1 MSVRKRLSGRRR
13 DDPHVRPSVEK
24 FTEDVDEETKEFDKE
39 DEQIPISGPSNHHLP
54 PPPIR
59 APELFRHLSLPDEDR
74 HDLYDRPK
82 LAVKF
87 NSVPNARDDIE
98 INAHSPSSSG
108 DRKKPDEHAKD
119 DGKLKLAGEDN
130 PDDEEEDGDDDDEP
144 QDKADFDEHAFDHPS
159 TYKAQPCVWIP
170 RDTLGLSGVL
180 VKELMLVGIT
190 ASDEGAVMDDKGIV
204 EVLRSP
210 PDEEW
215 LEGID
220 R

>member
-13 DDPHVRPSVEK
+13 NDPHIRLSVEK
-24 FTEDVDEETKEFDKE
+24 FSEDVDEETKDLDKE
-39 DEQIPISGPSNHHLP
+39 DEQIPVSGPSNHHLP
-54 PPPIR
+54 PPRR

-82 LAVKF
+82 ISVKF
-87 NSVPNARDDIE
+87 NSAPDTRDDIE
-98 INAHSPSSSG
+98 VNAHSSSSSE
-108 DRKKPDEHAKD
+108 DRKKPDKD

-130 PDDEEEDGDDDDEP
+130 PEEEEADEEEEEDEP
-144 QDKADFDEHAFDHPS
+144 QDRANFDEHAFDHPS
-159 TYKAQPCVWIP
+159 TYKAQQCVWIP

-180 VKELMLVGIT
+180 VEELTSVGIT
-190 ASDEGAVMDDKGIV
+190 ASDEGAVMDERGIV
-204 EVLRSP
+204 EVQRGP

-215 LEGID
+215 LQGID